1 MFFASL
7 WDCFLLFCEHK
18 ENTGK
23 EKKKEVVGFLEALV
37 KVFLFKTQKLKLL
50 SIGSIWQ
57 VHCTNLVSQS

>member
-23 EKKKEVVGFLEALV
+23 EKKKGSCGFFGGSCQSIFIQNPKV
-37 KVFLFKTQKLKLL
+37 KIV
-50 SIGSIWQ
+50 I
-57 VHCTNLVSQS
+57 NR